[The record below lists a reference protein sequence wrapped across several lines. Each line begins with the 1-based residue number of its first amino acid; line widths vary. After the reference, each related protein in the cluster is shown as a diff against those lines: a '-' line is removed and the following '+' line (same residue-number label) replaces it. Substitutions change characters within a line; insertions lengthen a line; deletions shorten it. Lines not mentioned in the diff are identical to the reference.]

1 MSISHIQYLTTYLL
15 YPSTHGIHVCPA
27 QTKVDQKVGT
37 PKSKIGLLHEGAL
50 AHETTTD
57 RGGAIEVSNHI
68 PVVYTSSEAS

>member
-37 PKSKIGLLHEGAL
+37 PKSKISLLHEGAL
-50 AHETTTD
+50 APTTD